1 MTWFHLKSPPDVCS
15 NFYPIKNFGHF
26 WCSKLKACIDKAK
39 KEVVQVQSAKSDLD
53 QLVNCTLNAL
63 DSFSWKSWTL
73 MVFVLKNYFLLSL
86 MFLLNFSI
94 PFVQK
99 QFHIGFHNGWKCR
112 LGITIDVTYRMNS
125 IQKRGGVELLLVSAD
140 YSQIEFNCDYL
151 LISSKDSIRH
161 SFQYVV
167 LNLSLNKPL
176 IKGAFF
182 FCSEPLRDHFSFMQ
196 YFIWMNFESIH
207 SVSKTLKK
215 SHFHS
220 ISYLKM

>member
-1 MTWFHLKSPPDVCS
+1 M
-15 NFYPIKNFGHF
+15 
-26 WCSKLKACIDKAK
+26 
-39 KEVVQVQSAKSDLD
+39 
-53 QLVNCTLNAL
+53 
-63 DSFSWKSWTL
+63 DSFCWKVE
-73 MVFVLKNYFLLSL
+73 VFVLKNYFLLSL

-125 IQKRGGVELLLVSAD
+125 IQKRGGVELLLVCWLFSNRIQLWL
-140 YSQIEFNCDYL
+140 SVNFIQG
-151 LISSKDSIRH
+151 
-161 SFQYVV
+161 QY
-167 LNLSLNKPL
+167 K
-176 IKGAFF
+176 AFF
-182 FCSEPLRDHFSFMQ
+182 SICSTKPFTKQTTNQRSIFLLFWTFSPLRDHFSFMQ

>member
-1 MTWFHLKSPPDVCS
+1 MSV
-15 NFYPIKNFGHF
+15 PISIQLRILGTFLILVKRLFRQ
-26 WCSKLKACIDKAK
+26 SKKGGGGPA
-39 KEVVQVQSAKSDLD
+39 QSAKSDLD

-86 MFLLNFSI
+86 MLLLNFSI

-182 FCSEPLRDHFSFMQ
+182 FCSEPL
-196 YFIWMNFESIH
+196 
-207 SVSKTLKK
+207 VL
-215 SHFHS
+215 
-220 ISYLKM
+220 

>member
-1 MTWFHLKSPPDVCS
+1 MPWIPFTGKKGFCPEKLLFARYIRKKGVLLK
-15 NFYPIKNFGHF
+15 F
-26 WCSKLKACIDKAK
+26 
-39 KEVVQVQSAKSDLD
+39 
-53 QLVNCTLNAL
+53 
-63 DSFSWKSWTL
+63 FSL
-73 MVFVLKNYFLLSL
+73 
-86 MFLLNFSI
+86 

-196 YFIWMNFESIH
+196 YFI
-207 SVSKTLKK
+207 
-215 SHFHS
+215 
-220 ISYLKM
+220 

>member
-1 MTWFHLKSPPDVCS
+1 MPWIPSPEKVKFLS
-15 NFYPIKNFGHF
+15 
-26 WCSKLKACIDKAK
+26 SK
-39 KEVVQVQSAKSDLD
+39 
-53 QLVNCTLNAL
+53 T
-63 DSFSWKSWTL
+63 T
-73 MVFVLKNYFLLSL
+73 FLLSL

-207 SVSKTLKK
+207 STSKTLKTQCLK
-215 SHFHS
+215 ITQNVSFEFFNIGIFHQFCTFES
-220 ISYLKM
+220 DLSGNTVWPPA

>member
-1 MTWFHLKSPPDVCS
+1 MKNSAWYAFIFSTDYWVYSSNKIWRCNLSYWFSSKYSGWIRYWMTWFHLKSPPDVCS

-125 IQKRGGVELLLVSAD
+125 IQKRRRRRRRATVRLT
-140 YSQIEFNCDYL
+140 I
-151 LISSKDSIRH
+151 
-161 SFQYVV
+161 
-167 LNLSLNKPL
+167 
-176 IKGAFF
+176 
-182 FCSEPLRDHFSFMQ
+182 
-196 YFIWMNFESIH
+196 
-207 SVSKTLKK
+207 LK
-215 SHFHS
+215 
-220 ISYLKM
+220 